1 MSDPNLKDPNLNAD
15 GTPRNPNRREP
26 NRAHSSD
33 PNRREPTARE
43 PTARESQAASGAE
56 QANPGGG
63 APKRRRS
70 RRRSRSGR
78 GRANENAQN
87 QPDKPAG
94 GAAGGANAT
103 EPALT
108 LADSLQAAVLRHTS
122 AAVLSRGRG
131 YAKRNRVSE
140 LRISAGKVR
149 ARVHGSEDQRYRVEL
164 SVPQRP
170 APAIVTKIRW
180 SCDCPYAAEHR
191 RGTCK
196 HVVAVALVVSK
207 RLERTE
213 SMRRRWL
220 GQPAANA
227 AEAEPAEFDA
237 LAERLLEAFTAE
249 PVSVEAVLNRALAI
263 APPPFE
269 VPANLL

>member
-26 NRAHSSD
+26 TA
-33 PNRREPTARE
+33 REPTARE

-78 GRANENAQN
+78 GRANENPQN
-87 QPDKPAG
+87 QPDKPT
-94 GAAGGANAT
+94 GAAGGANAA

-149 ARVHGSEDQRYRVEL
+149 ARVQGSEDQRYRVEL

-196 HVVAVALVVSK
+196 HVVAVSLVVTK

-269 VPANLL
+269 VPASLL